1 MTRLASIHEPTRSG
15 DGSGPLSRLDWKTRH
30 GFRTVPPSQ
39 ILGTKVGLTRPN
51 HELPSLAQLF
61 ECSAEKND
69 PAHAGCYTVQAINQV
84 GLGCLALVWRRQ
96 PLLSSSS
103 LVLVPRPRISQTKDR
118 GRGRRT
124 KDEDESSK
132 RPDIPLVI
140 MIQGRIMPAS

>member
-84 GLGCLALVWRRQ
+84 GLGCLALVWRRHR
-96 PLLSSSS
+96 LFSSSS
-103 LVLVPRPRISQTKDR
+103 FVLRPSSSSSIFGFENSRTKDEGR
-118 GRGRRT
+118 GRGR
-124 KDEDESSK
+124 
-132 RPDIPLVI
+132 
-140 MIQGRIMPAS
+140 IQQAPRH